1 MASLRIGLLTQW
13 YDPEPGPAALPGV
26 LARGLAERGHDV
38 QVLTGFPN
46 YPSGRIADGYAM
58 QRRVV
63 ERAAG
68 VNVTRVAL
76 YPSHDGSTARRMLNY
91 GSFGASAIV
100 NGLRSLRGLDALWV
114 NYSPVTVGGAQ
125 LLARA
130 ALGVP
135 SVVHVLDLWP
145 DTLFAGGFA
154 KEGQVGGL
162 VNRGLNAWCSA
173 MYRAASSVAY
183 ISPGVG
189 EVLRSRGVAAQ
200 KLHYV
205 PMWADEAVFRPVSAD
220 LRGEYGLPDDALIL
234 LYAGAMGDAQGL
246 DTLIEAC
253 SQIDDP
259 RFVCLMAGSGISESR
274 LRARAHDVDNVR
286 FIGRVSQSGMTH
298 LMATAD
304 LNYVGLRAHA
314 LSPITMP
321 SKTQATLAAG
331 KPLLVAAHGDVA
343 DVVSQSGTGFT
354 ADPSDAASI
363 ATAIRAALVVGR
375 AGLADMGKRAAEH
388 YATAF
393 SARRG
398 VGQVEDLLRGASD
411 ERQRSRSTIS
421 NACRQRRKTQGERP

>member
-1 MASLRIGLLTQW
+1 MRIGLLTQW

-26 LARGLAERGHDV
+26 LARGLSERGHDV
-38 QVLTGFPN
+38 HVLTGFPN
-46 YPSGRIADGYAM
+46 YPSGRIAEGYAV
-58 QRRVV
+58 RRRLV
-63 ERAAG
+63 EHVNG
-68 VNVTRVAL
+68 VTVTRVAL

-91 GSFGASAIV
+91 GSFGASAVV
-100 NGLRSLRGLDALWV
+100 NGLGALRGLDALWV

-130 ALGVP
+130 VLGVP

-154 KEGQVGGL
+154 NEGRLGGI
-162 VNRGLNAWCSA
+162 VRRGLDAWCDA

-189 EVLRSRGVAAQ
+189 DVLRSRGVAAD
-200 KLHYV
+200 KLYYV
-205 PMWADEAVFRPVSAD
+205 PMWADEAVFRPADAD
-220 LRGEYGLPDDALIL
+220 LRADYGLRDDSLVL

-246 DTLIEAC
+246 DTLVEAC
-253 SQIDDP
+253 AQIDDP
-259 RFVCLMAGSGISESR
+259 RFRCLMAGSGISESR
-274 LRARAHDVDNVR
+274 LRESAARIDNVR
-286 FIGRVSQSGMTH
+286 FIGRVSQAQMTA

-314 LSPITMP
+314 LTPITMP

-343 DVVSQSGTGFT
+343 DIVTQSGTGLT
-354 ADPSDAASI
+354 ADPADATSI
-363 ATAIRAALVVGR
+363 AAAIRRALALGR
-375 AGLADMGKRAAEH
+375 PGLAEMGRRAAEL

-398 VGQVEDLLRGASD
+398 VDQVEDLLRRASAG
-411 ERQRSRSTIS
+411 RQAARTKQI
-421 NACRQRRKTQGERP
+421 NAHRKPLTTHGEWS